1 MKRLSSYFNL
11 CLIILSVS
19 AVVLIMPTI
28 KKTYA
33 IGNNNNI
40 VIKKIELK
48 YSNIN
53 SITANFIQKE
63 ILKGYSQSINSK
75 GTFFYK
81 KPDKLAWIYTSPY
94 KQKELYFNKK
104 LYAVNGRLK
113 QVLVYN
119 INSNIGGFPP
129 DVISLLG
136 NMRKYFKI
144 VNIISNHKNN
154 SWKIELRP
162 LKFQRARLIYINFA
176 KNTYKINSILIVT
189 MQSRIETYYLNERF
203 NKNIKKSI
211 FSDQFPGTYKII
223 YEKE

>member
-1 MKRLSSYFNL
+1 MKRLSPYFNL
-11 CLIILSVS
+11 CLLIFSVS
-19 AVVLIMPTI
+19 VVVLIMSNI

-33 IGNNNNI
+33 IGNNI

-53 SITANFIQKE
+53 SITADFIQKE
-63 ILKGYSQSINSK
+63 ILRGYSQSINSK
-75 GTFFYK
+75 GMFFYK

-129 DVISLLG
+129 NVISLLG

-144 VNIISNHKNN
+144 VNIIDNHKTN
-154 SWKIELRP
+154 SWKVELRP

-176 KNTYKINSILIVT
+176 KNSYKINSILIIT
-189 MQSRIETYYLNERF
+189 MQGRIETYYLNEKF
-203 NKNIKKSI
+203 NKNIKNSL
-211 FSDQFPGTYKII
+211 FSAQFPASYKII

>member
-11 CLIILSVS
+11 RLLILSVS
-19 AVVLIMPTI
+19 VIVLIMSNI
-28 KKTYA
+28 KITYA
-33 IGNNNNI
+33 IGNNI
-40 VIKKIELK
+40 VIKKIEQK

-53 SITANFIQKE
+53 SITADFIQKE
-63 ILKGYSQSINSK
+63 ILRGYSQSINSK
-75 GTFFYK
+75 GMFFYK

-136 NMRKYFKI
+136 NMKKYFKV
-144 VNIISNHKNN
+144 VNIIDNRKTN

-176 KNTYKINSILIVT
+176 KNSYKIDSILIVT
-189 MQSRIETYYLNERF
+189 MQGRIETYYLNEKF
-203 NKNIKKSI
+203 NKNIKNSI
-211 FSDQFPGTYKII
+211 FSAQFPASYKII

>member
-1 MKRLSSYFNL
+1 MKRLSPYFNL
-11 CLIILSVS
+11 CLTILSVS
-19 AVVLIMPTI
+19 VVVLIMSNI

-33 IGNNNNI
+33 IGNNI

-53 SITANFIQKE
+53 SITADFIQKE
-63 ILKGYSQSINSK
+63 ILRGYSQSINSK
-75 GTFFYK
+75 GMFFYK

-129 DVISLLG
+129 NVISLLG

-144 VNIISNHKNN
+144 VNIIDNHKTN
-154 SWKIELRP
+154 SWKVELRP

-176 KNTYKINSILIVT
+176 KNSYKINSILIIT
-189 MQSRIETYYLNERF
+189 MQGRIETYYLNEKF
-203 NKNIKKSI
+203 NKNIKNSL
-211 FSDQFPGTYKII
+211 FSAQFPASYKII

>member
-1 MKRLSSYFNL
+1 VKKLLPYLNL

-19 AVVLIMPTI
+19 VIVFIMSNI

-33 IGNNNNI
+33 IGNNI

-53 SITANFIQKE
+53 SITADFIQKE
-63 ILKGYSQSINSK
+63 ILRGYSQSIDSK
-75 GTFFYK
+75 GMFFYK

-144 VNIISNHKNN
+144 VNIIDEHKTN

-176 KNTYKINSILIVT
+176 KSSYKINSILIVT
-189 MQSRIETYYLNERF
+189 MQGRIETYYLNERF
-203 NKNIKKSI
+203 NKKIKNSI
-211 FSDQFPGTYKII
+211 FSDRFPVSYKII